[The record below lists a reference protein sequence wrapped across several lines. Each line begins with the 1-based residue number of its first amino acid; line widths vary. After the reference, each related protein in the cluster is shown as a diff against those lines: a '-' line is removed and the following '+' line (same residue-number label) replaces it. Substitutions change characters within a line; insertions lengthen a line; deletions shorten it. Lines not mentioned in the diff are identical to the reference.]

1 MKWKP
6 NEFISKTSYKW
17 LNHFCGKNEI
27 VLTLLSFTNS
37 LQCINLLKGYS
48 LFNVWEAKT
57 KYLLNLHSSEGHR
70 AYSHVNGTLS
80 QPKEHKY
87 LLTTRKIVK
96 CQISSNKYR
105 SCNNWS
111 LTVSSEIECANI
123 LFMCNIFVLVV
134 SSWTKQK
141 SCDFVTREQEMIS
154 SLSTLK
160 QNAFDFASLYLSIF
174 IQSTPAIADTPG
186 GGEEI
191 DRFSVRYDEGP

>member
-1 MKWKP
+1 MWNKKP

-57 KYLLNLHSSEGHR
+57 KYLLTLHSSEGHR

-80 QPKEHKY
+80 QPKLTISMISKEHKY
-87 LLTTRKIVK
+87 FLTTRKIVK

-141 SCDFVTREQEMIS
+141 SCDFVTRERYP
-154 SLSTLK
+154 LSVHTKTECFWLS
-160 QNAFDFASLYLSIF
+160 FALFVNFYTVNSRYCRH
-174 IQSTPAIADTPG
+174 PG
-186 GGEEI
+186 RGWG
-191 DRFSVRYDEGP
+191 R

>member
-6 NEFISKTSYKW
+6 NEFISKTSNKW

-70 AYSHVNGTLS
+70 AYSHVNGTPS
-80 QPKEHKY
+80 QPKLTISMISKEHKY
-87 LLTTRKIVK
+87 FLTTRKIVK

-154 SLSTLK
+154 SLSTYKNRMLW
-160 QNAFDFASLYLSIF
+160 LSF
-174 IQSTPAIADTPG
+174 TLFVNFYTVNSRYCRHPGRG
-186 GGEEI
+186 GGG
-191 DRFSVRYDEGP
+191 DR

>member
-1 MKWKP
+1 M
-6 NEFISKTSYKW
+6 
-17 LNHFCGKNEI
+17 
-27 VLTLLSFTNS
+27 LTLLSFTNS

-57 KYLLNLHSSEGHR
+57 KYLLTLHSSEGHR

-80 QPKEHKY
+80 QPKLTISMISKEHKY
-87 LLTTRKIVK
+87 FLTTRKIVK

-105 SCNNWS
+105 SCNNLS

-160 QNAFDFASLYLSIF
+160 QNAFDIASLYLSIF

-186 GGEEI
+186 GGGG
-191 DRFSVRYDEGP
+191 DR

>member
-27 VLTLLSFTNS
+27 VLTLLSFTNF

-57 KYLLNLHSSEGHR
+57 KYLLNLHSSKGHR

-80 QPKEHKY
+80 QPKLTISMISKEHKY
-87 LLTTRKIVK
+87 FLTTRKIVK

-160 QNAFDFASLYLSIF
+160 QNAFDIASLYLSIF

-186 GGEEI
+186 GGGGG
-191 DRFSVRYDEGP
+191 DG